1 MERQGIGKTINL
13 ILISVVCG
21 AFGALGTYA
30 IYDIV
35 PSEYFS
41 QHQRYLIGAFVA
53 CCVSSAIVWK
63 TCSQMTKS
71 LMGKQ
76 FRAD

>member
-1 MERQGIGKTINL
+1 MERQRIVSAINL
-13 ILISVVCG
+13 ILMGIICG
-21 AFGALGTYA
+21 AFGSLGTYA

>member
-1 MERQGIGKTINL
+1 MERQRIVSALNLVLIGII
-13 ILISVVCG
+13 CG
-21 AFGALGTYA
+21 AFGSFGTHT
-30 IYDIV
+30 IYEIV

-63 TCSQMTKS
+63 TYCQMTKC
-71 LMGKQ
+71 LIGKQ

>member
-1 MERQGIGKTINL
+1 MERQRIVSAINL
-13 ILISVVCG
+13 ILMGIIC
-21 AFGALGTYA
+21 AFGSLGTHA